1 MTADVT
7 VTVVSQPTVTISSS
21 TTNPT
26 VNATVSFTIRWSATG
41 NFENRG
47 KGRTVP
53 PTDPA
58 AFLGRIAAARSTASF
73 AGRQLGFS
81 FRSDPGVS
89 TDGTY
94 AEIGTERNGV
104 FLT

>member
-1 MTADVT
+1 M
-7 VTVVSQPTVTISSS
+7 
-21 TTNPT
+21 
-26 VNATVSFTIRWSATG
+26 
-41 NFENRG
+41 
-47 KGRTVP
+47 VP

-73 AGRQLGFS
+73 VGRQLGFG

-94 AEIGTERNGV
+94 AEMGTERNGV
-104 FLT
+104 FLP